1 MGFLKKRASRFRS
14 LKNKIDE
21 LKLRA
26 SACSSGGGGGPTRTS
41 TGGPTTT
48 VTGYPPPLGSGGNEY
63 QVYQDVGTE
72 QTQLNELEKSLTKE
86 RLDELESKARLQ
98 NAELAKAFS
107 TKSSKSLYQTEQ
119 ISSLNWSVYY
129 LIWTY
134 AVIAVIFLGFLFAG
148 PKSKKISIYI
158 KILATIL
165 LLLYPYYITTLQ
177 DWIYDFSR
185 FGSNI
190 LYGNVYLQS
199 EY

>member
-1 MGFLKKRASRFRS
+1 MRFKKRSIFRS
-14 LKNKIDE
+14 IQNTIDK
-21 LKLRA
+21 LKLKA
-26 SACSSGGGGGPTRTS
+26 SACSGENDVPTNTD
-41 TGGPTTT
+41 TGTVDTTLGT
-48 VTGYPPPLGSGGNEY
+48 VDTTPGSDYNPY
-63 QVYQDVGTE
+63 LVYQNVGTE
-72 QTQLNELEKSLTKE
+72 QTQMNALEKSLTTE
-86 RLDELESKARLQ
+86 RLNELESKARLQ

-119 ISSLNWSVYY
+119 ISSLNWYVYY

-134 AVIAVIFLGFLFAG
+134 AVIAVVFLGFLFAG